1 MDSDKEEE
9 IYNITFQKNPY
20 DNMNKYHMVYIY
32 LKLYSIEKLYTLIEE
47 DIKKERFNYYI
58 KPYKSNVFEYKDRV
72 SLFNK
77 KFGVNNDFDE
87 YNFNGKVDNFEI
99 DYDFREKEGE
109 NRNEEEISDERS
121 IIKYQVNDMRKYDLD
136 NSSHENENCLE
147 SYNQSLRKEYI
158 KYFQTKYNHTEC
170 FVFESNVIDYIK
182 NTDYRKFS
190 ILELDNL
197 NNRLRECL
205 NNI

>member
-1 MDSDKEEE
+1 MDSDEEGV
-9 IYNITFQKNPY
+9 YNIAFQKNPY
-20 DNMNKYHMVYIY
+20 DNMNKYHMIYIY

-58 KPYKSNVFEYKDRV
+58 KPYKNNEFEYKDRV

-87 YNFNGKVDNFEI
+87 YNFNDKKDNFEI
-99 DYDFREKEGE
+99 NYDFFEKEGKNQNE
-109 NRNEEEISDERS
+109 EEEISDERS
-121 IIKYQVNDMRKYDLD
+121 MIKYQVNEMRENGLD
-136 NSSHENENCLE
+136 NSTHENENNLE
-147 SYNQSLRKEYI
+147 SYNQSLQREYI
-158 KYFQTKYNHTEC
+158 KYFQKKYNKTEC
-170 FVFESNVIDYIK
+170 FVFETNVIDYIK
-182 NTDYRKFS
+182 NTDYRNFS